1 MKPII
6 IRLKQHLNFSNF
18 WVRNGSILVIISILS
33 NHLFEPKNFPLNKNY
48 SFPLFPIVV
57 SIVAGIIILLIAR
70 INFNHY
76 KEHHFN
82 QNIDTHILIRFL
94 GSSLGYIT
102 LLYLVLYFSL
112 NGIMHG
118 VDSYSMYHL
127 LKGLSVSLLICAI
140 GITLLFSVDIYKLHK
155 HKTVKGV
162 LKINQGGKITLVK
175 FLEIAFIYSEN
186 KIVYLV
192 KTDGTKISTEFTLN
206 EIETKLSDQNFYRA
220 NRQTILHVRAI
231 EQVKAIENRKLAVLL
246 KPVFN
251 NNEGVQINIS
261 RYKRQE
267 FMNWF
272 ENKL

>member
-94 GSSLGYIT
+94 GSTLGYIT

-118 VDSYSMYHL
+118 IDSYSVYHL

>member
-94 GSSLGYIT
+94 GSTLGYIT

-118 VDSYSMYHL
+118 VDSYSVYHL

-175 FLEIAFIYSEN
+175 FSEIAFIYSEN

-251 NNEGVQINIS
+251 NNDGVQINIS

>member
-1 MKPII
+1 MKPLT

-94 GSSLGYIT
+94 GSTLGYIT
-102 LLYLVLYFSL
+102 LLYLALYFSL

-118 VDSYSMYHL
+118 VDSYSVYHL

-140 GITLLFSVDIYKLHK
+140 GIMLLFSVDIYKLHK

-162 LKINQGGKITLVK
+162 LKISQGGKITLVQ

-206 EIETKLSDQNFYRA
+206 EIETKLSEQNFYRA

-231 EQVKAIENRKLAVLL
+231 EQVKAIENRKLSVQL